1 MSLTN
6 KRLQKSSNSQMSR
19 SPYTSEFY
27 ETIRAGSRSSAQGV
41 VPIVLQL
48 VQPKSIVDVGCGDGT
63 WLSVFR
69 EMGVIDIFGLDGD
82 YVDRRLLQIPQDQ
95 FRPTDL
101 SSPFRLPRSFDL
113 AVSLEV
119 AEHLSPQ
126 SAEGFVDSLTRLAPV
141 VLFSAAIPQ
150 QGGAEHLNEQWPEY
164 WAALFKT
171 RGYFPID
178 CIRGRIWRNE
188 QVEYWYVQNI
198 LLFASIDCIGKN
210 SDLHREYEKTN
221 LQQLSLVHPRR
232 FLQPFQGGVRDA
244 LRLLAQ
250 ATISVARKRIRNVLP
265 GRRD

>member
-1 MSLTN
+1 MN
-6 KRLQKSSNSQMSR
+6 G

-27 ETIRAGSRSSAQGV
+27 DTIRSGSRSSAQAV

-69 EMGVIDIFGLDGD
+69 ELGVLDVVGLDGD
-82 YVDRRLLQIPQDQ
+82 YIDRRLLQIPQDH
-95 FRPTDL
+95 FRATDL
-101 SSPFRLPRSFDL
+101 SSPFRLPRTFDL

-126 SAEGFVDSLTRLAPV
+126 SAEGFVDSLTRLAPM
-141 VLFSAAIPQ
+141 VLFSAAIPH
-150 QGGAEHLNEQWPEY
+150 QGGTEHLNEQWPEY

-171 RGYFPID
+171 RDYLPID

-198 LLFASIDCIGKN
+198 LLFASAYCIGGN
-210 SDLHREYEKTN
+210 SDLQREYEKTN

-232 FLQPFQGGVRDA
+232 FLQPFQCGVRDA

-250 ATISVARKRIRNVLP
+250 ATLIATRKRIRHVLP
-265 GRRD
+265 GKRH